1 MIGMIINTLKEA
13 KHLTETIVSFAGK
26 GFWSFLK
33 NAILVLMVILIMFI
47 GTHPEVILEPDKL
60 ASYINSDSLAALGVL
75 FVLII
80 FTYQLARGIYVEKEN
95 QNRKKFVND
104 VEEAQRISR
113 EKEIQRHKHLVEK
126 RIENSP
132 KIRFELKDLLIRL
145 GATRA
150 AVCEM
155 HNGTNNLAGIP
166 FLYLDMTYEEISP
179 KVDYIID
186 NFKNFNLAKYPF
198 VTAHIKDMYWS
209 GSIDDL
215 RKEDPYLASRIK
227 LNDTEYGACIVLR
240 GSDTTMIGL
249 LVVTFNYNDSNLPDE
264 DDLLNAMM
272 ASGQILATLLDE
284 TCLYEIAEA
293 EKLARR

>member
-1 MIGMIINTLKEA
+1 MIGMINTLKEA

-26 GFWSFLK
+26 GFWSFFK

-47 GTHPEVILEPDKL
+47 GTHPEVILEPENL
-60 ASYINSDSLAALGVL
+60 AVYANSNSLIALAIL
-75 FVLII
+75 FVLIS
-80 FTYQLARGIYVEKEN
+80 FTYQLARSIYVEKEN
-95 QNRKKFVND
+95 QNRKKLVND
-104 VEEAQRISR
+104 VEKAHRISR
-113 EKEIQRHKHLVEK
+113 EKEIQRHKYLVEK
-126 RIENSP
+126 RIENST

-179 KVDYIID
+179 KVDYVID

-198 VTAHIKDMYWS
+198 ITSHIKDMYWS

-215 RKEDPYLASRIK
+215 KKEDPYLASRIK
-227 LNDTEYGACIVLR
+227 LNDTEYGAYIVLR
-240 GSDTTMIGL
+240 GYDSTMIGL
-249 LVVTFNYNDSNLPDE
+249 LVVTFNSDTFLPDE
-264 DDLLNAMM
+264 DSLLNSMM
-272 ASGQILATLLDE
+272 SSGQILSTLLDK

-293 EKLARR
+293 EKMIRR

>member
-26 GFWSFLK
+26 GFWSFFK

-47 GTHPEVILEPDKL
+47 GTHPEVILDPDNL
-60 ASYINSDSLAALGVL
+60 ATYVNSNSLIALAVL
-75 FVLII
+75 FVLIS
-80 FTYQLARGIYVEKEN
+80 FTYQLARSIYVEKEN
-95 QNRKKFVND
+95 QNRKKLVND
-104 VEEAQRISR
+104 VEKAHRISR
-113 EKEIQRHKHLVEK
+113 EKEIQRHKYLVEK
-126 RIENSP
+126 RIENST

-179 KVDYIID
+179 KVDYVID

-198 VTAHIKDMYWS
+198 ITSHIKDMYWS
-209 GSIDDL
+209 GSINDL
-215 RKEDPYLASRIK
+215 KKEDPYLASRIK
-227 LNDTEYGACIVLR
+227 LNDTEYGAYIVLR
-240 GSDTTMIGL
+240 GYDSTMIGL
-249 LVVTFNYNDSNLPDE
+249 LVVTFNSDTFLPDE
-264 DDLLNAMM
+264 DSLLNSMM
-272 ASGQILATLLDE
+272 SSGQILSTLLDE
-284 TCLYEIAEA
+284 TCLYEIAQA
-293 EKLARR
+293 EKMIRR

>member
-26 GFWSFLK
+26 GFWSFFK
-33 NAILVLMVILIMFI
+33 NAILILMVILIMFI
-47 GTHPEVILEPDKL
+47 GTHPEVILKPDNL
-60 ASYINSDSLAALGVL
+60 ATYVNSNSLIALAVL
-75 FVLII
+75 FVLIS
-80 FTYQLARGIYVEKEN
+80 FTYQLARSIYVEKEN
-95 QNRKKFVND
+95 QNRKKLVND
-104 VEEAQRISR
+104 VEKAHRISR
-113 EKEIQRHKHLVEK
+113 EKEIQRHKYLVEK
-126 RIENSP
+126 RIENST

-179 KVDYIID
+179 KVDYVID

-198 VTAHIKDMYWS
+198 ITSHIKDMYWS

-215 RKEDPYLASRIK
+215 KKEDPYLASRIK
-227 LNDTEYGACIVLR
+227 LNDTEYGAYIVLR
-240 GSDTTMIGL
+240 GYDSTMIGL
-249 LVVTFNYNDSNLPDE
+249 LVVTFNSDTFLPDE
-264 DDLLNAMM
+264 DSLLNSMM
-272 ASGQILATLLDE
+272 SSGQILSTLLDK

-293 EKLARR
+293 EKMIRR

>member
-1 MIGMIINTLKEA
+1 MIINTLKEA

-26 GFWSFLK
+26 GFWSFFK
-33 NAILVLMVILIMFI
+33 NAILTLMVILIMFI

-60 ASYINSDSLAALGVL
+60 AAYVNSNSLIAIAIL
-75 FVLII
+75 FVLIS

-95 QNRKKFVND
+95 QNRKKLVND

-113 EKEIQRHKHLVEK
+113 EKELQRHKYLVEK

-179 KVDYIID
+179 KVDYVID

-198 VTAHIKDMYWS
+198 VASHIKDMYWS

-215 RKEDPYLASRIK
+215 KKEDPYLASRIK

-240 GSDTTMIGL
+240 GSDTAMIGL
-249 LVVTFNYNDSNLPDE
+249 LVVTFNYNDSDLPD
-264 DDLLNAMM
+264 DDSLLNAMM
-272 ASGQILATLLDE
+272 SSGQILATLLDE

>member
-1 MIGMIINTLKEA
+1 MIGMINTLKEA
-13 KHLTETIVSFAGK
+13 TYLTETIVSFAGK
-26 GFWSFLK
+26 GFWSFFK

-60 ASYINSDSLAALGVL
+60 ANYVNSNSVIAIAIL
-75 FVLII
+75 FVLMN
-80 FTYQLARGIYVEKEN
+80 FTYQLARSIYVEKEA
-95 QNRKKFVND
+95 QNRKKLVND
-104 VEEAQRISR
+104 VKEAQRISR
-113 EKEIQRHKHLVEK
+113 EKEIQRHKQLVEK
-126 RIENSP
+126 RIENSS

-179 KVDYIID
+179 KVDYVID

-198 VTAHIKDMYWS
+198 ITNHIKDMYWS

-215 RKEDPYLASRIK
+215 RNEDPYLASRIK
-227 LNDTEYGACIVLR
+227 LDDTEYGACIVLR

-249 LVVTFNYNDSNLPDE
+249 LVVTFNYNDSDLPDE
-264 DDLLNAMM
+264 DTLLNIMM
-272 ASGQILATLLDE
+272 SSGQVLSTLLDE

-293 EKLARR
+293 EKMTH

>member
-1 MIGMIINTLKEA
+1 MIGMINTLKEA
-13 KHLTETIVSFAGK
+13 RHLTETLVSFAGK
-26 GFWSFLK
+26 GFWSFFK
-33 NAILVLMVILIMFI
+33 NIILVLMVILIMFI

-60 ASYINSDSLAALGVL
+60 VTYVNSNSLIALSIL
-75 FVLII
+75 FVLIS
-80 FTYQLARGIYVEKEN
+80 FTYQLARGIYVEKEA
-95 QNRKKFVND
+95 QNRKKLVND

-113 EKEIQRHKHLVEK
+113 EKEIQQHKYLVEK
-126 RIENSP
+126 RIENST

-179 KVDYIID
+179 KVDYVID

-198 VTAHIKDMYWS
+198 ITSHIKDMYWS

-215 RKEDPYLASRIK
+215 KKEDPYLASRIK
-227 LNDTEYGACIVLR
+227 LNDTEYGACIILR
-240 GSDTTMIGL
+240 GSDTAIIGL
-249 LVVTFNYNDSNLPDE
+249 LVVTFNYNNSDLPDDE
-264 DDLLNAMM
+264 NLLNAMM
-272 ASGQILATLLDE
+272 SSGQILATLLDE

-293 EKLARR
+293 EKMARK

>member
-1 MIGMIINTLKEA
+1 MIGMINTLKEA

-26 GFWSFLK
+26 GFWSFFK
-33 NAILVLMVILIMFI
+33 HTILVLMVIFIMFI
-47 GTHPEVILEPDKL
+47 GTHPEVILEPEKL
-60 ASYINSDSLAALGVL
+60 VTYVNSNSLIALAIL
-75 FVLII
+75 FVLVV
-80 FTYQLARGIYVEKEN
+80 FTYQLARDIYVEKET
-95 QNRKKFVND
+95 QNRKKLVND

-113 EKEIQRHKHLVEK
+113 EKEIQRHKQLVEK
-126 RIENSP
+126 RIENSS
-132 KIRFELKDLLIRL
+132 KIRFELKDILIRL

-179 KVDYIID
+179 KVDYVID

-198 VTAHIKDMYWS
+198 ITNHIKDMYWS

-227 LNDTEYGACIVLR
+227 LNDTEYGAYIVLR
-240 GSDTTMIGL
+240 GYDSTMIGL
-249 LVVTFNYNDSNLPDE
+249 LVVTFNYNDSDLPDE
-264 DDLLNAMM
+264 DTLLNTMM
-272 ASGQILATLLDE
+272 SSGQVLSTLLDE

-293 EKLARR
+293 EKMTH

>member
-13 KHLTETIVSFAGK
+13 KHLTETIVLFAGK
-26 GFWSFLK
+26 GFWSFFK

-60 ASYINSDSLAALGVL
+60 ASYMNSNSLVALAIL
-75 FVLII
+75 FVLIS
-80 FTYQLARGIYVEKEN
+80 FTYQLARGLYVEKEN
-95 QNRKKFVND
+95 QNRKKLVND

-113 EKEIQRHKHLVEK
+113 EKEIQRHKYLVEK

-179 KVDYIID
+179 KVDYVID

-198 VTAHIKDMYWS
+198 IASHIKDMYWS

-215 RKEDPYLASRIK
+215 KKEDPYLASRIK

-240 GSDTTMIGL
+240 GSDATMIGL
-249 LVVTFNYNDSNLPDE
+249 LVVTFNYNDSDLPDE
-264 DDLLNAMM
+264 DSLLNAMM
-272 ASGQILATLLDE
+272 SSGQILATLLDE

-293 EKLARR
+293 EKMARR

>member
-1 MIGMIINTLKEA
+1 MIGMINTLKEA

-26 GFWSFLK
+26 GFWSFFK

-47 GTHPEVILEPDKL
+47 GAHPEVILKPEIL
-60 ASYINSDSLAALGVL
+60 ATYVNSNSLIALAIL
-75 FVLII
+75 FILISL
-80 FTYQLARGIYVEKEN
+80 TYQLARDIYVEKET
-95 QNRKKFVND
+95 QNRKKLVND

-113 EKEIQRHKHLVEK
+113 EKEIERHKQLVEK
-126 RIENSP
+126 RIENSS

-179 KVDYIID
+179 KVDYVID

-198 VTAHIKDMYWS
+198 ITNHIKDMYWS

-215 RKEDPYLASRIK
+215 RKEDPYLATRIK
-227 LNDTEYGACIVLR
+227 LDDTEYGSYIVLR
-240 GSDTTMIGL
+240 GYDSTMIGL
-249 LVVTFNYNDSNLPDE
+249 LVVTFNYNDSELPDE
-264 DDLLNAMM
+264 DTLLNTMM
-272 ASGQILATLLDE
+272 SSGQVLSTLLDE

-293 EKLARR
+293 EKMTH

>member
-26 GFWSFLK
+26 GFWSFFK
-33 NAILVLMVILIMFI
+33 NAILILMVILIMFI
-47 GTHPEVILEPDKL
+47 GTHPEVILDPDNL
-60 ASYINSDSLAALGVL
+60 ATYVNSNSLIALAVL
-75 FVLII
+75 FVLIS
-80 FTYQLARGIYVEKEN
+80 FTYQLARSIYVEKEN
-95 QNRKKFVND
+95 QNRKKLVND
-104 VEEAQRISR
+104 VEKAHRISR
-113 EKEIQRHKHLVEK
+113 EKEMQRHKYLVEK
-126 RIENSP
+126 RIENST

-179 KVDYIID
+179 KVDYVID

-198 VTAHIKDMYWS
+198 ITSHIKDMYWS
-209 GSIDDL
+209 GSINDL
-215 RKEDPYLASRIK
+215 KKEDPYLASRIK
-227 LNDTEYGACIVLR
+227 LNDTEYGAYIVLR
-240 GSDTTMIGL
+240 GYDSTMIGL
-249 LVVTFNYNDSNLPDE
+249 LVVTFNSDTFLPDE
-264 DDLLNAMM
+264 DSLLNSMM
-272 ASGQILATLLDE
+272 SSGQILSTLLDE

-293 EKLARR
+293 EKMIRR

>member
-1 MIGMIINTLKEA
+1 MIGMINTLKEA

-26 GFWSFLK
+26 GFWSFFK

-47 GTHPEVILEPDKL
+47 GTHPEVILEPENLVAYANSNSLIAL
-60 ASYINSDSLAALGVL
+60 AIL
-75 FVLII
+75 FVLIS
-80 FTYQLARGIYVEKEN
+80 FTYQLARGVYVEKEA
-95 QNRKKFVND
+95 QNRKKLVND
-104 VEEAQRISR
+104 VEEAQRISQ
-113 EKEIQRHKHLVEK
+113 EKDLQRHKYLVEK
-126 RIENSP
+126 RIENSS

-179 KVDYIID
+179 KVDYVID

-198 VTAHIKDMYWS
+198 ITNHIKDMYWS

-215 RKEDPYLASRIK
+215 KREDPYLASRLK
-227 LNDTEYGACIVLR
+227 LNDTEYGAYIVLR
-240 GSDTTMIGL
+240 GYDSTMIGI
-249 LVVTFNYNDSNLPDE
+249 LVVTFNYNDSDLPDE
-264 DDLLNAMM
+264 DSLLNTMM
-272 ASGQILATLLDE
+272 SSGQILATLLDE

-293 EKLARR
+293 EKMTHK